1 MVAQPGEIVLNEG
14 RETISIAV
22 TNLGDRPIQVGSHYH
37 FFETNR
43 ALSFDRGKAYGMRLD
58 IPAGNAVRFE
68 PGERKTVQLVSLA
81 GAKVSRGGNALA
93 DGPIEAPPV
102 ISHAWS
108 AIAMHDEF
116 WAPIEP
122 KLREHGLVLVNDS
135 TFTHEIAAPVT
146 VHRVPATT
154 VAAEIGNPLG
164 GSLVMLAAYA
174 AATAVVSLDS
184 LVAAMRSSIPP
195 YRTQHIEA
203 NERALRAGW
212 ELLPHNAHPAWEV
225 AHV

>member
-1 MVAQPGEIVLNEG
+1 
-14 RETISIAV
+14 
-22 TNLGDRPIQVGSHYH
+22 
-37 FFETNR
+37 
-43 ALSFDRGKAYGMRLD
+43 
-58 IPAGNAVRFE
+58 
-68 PGERKTVQLVSLA
+68 
-81 GAKVSRGGNALA
+81 
-93 DGPIEAPPV
+93 
-102 ISHAWS
+102 
-108 AIAMHDEF
+108 
-116 WAPIEP
+116 
-122 KLREHGLVLVNDS
+122 VLVNDS

-154 VAAEIGNPLG
+154 VASEIGNPLG